1 MHYFCIPKTN
11 INLIYMDAAN
21 TLESQINRSDY
32 KILIVDDVVSNVLL
46 LKILL
51 TNEKFQVCTANCGN
65 MCIEQARA
73 EKPDLILLDVMMP
86 DISGFDTAVI
96 LKKDP
101 ELKDIPIIFLTALNS
116 PADLVKGFQVGAN
129 DFLSKPFNKE
139 ELVVRVMHQIAL
151 VAAKRLIEKQNRE
164 LLATINNRDKMYSV
178 IAHDLRSP
186 MASIRM
192 VLNLAVAA
200 ISPDVVGQ
208 EIFELIDKANKES
221 EDVHDLLD
229 NLLKWTKSQTG
240 RLNVVYQDIDL
251 DDVQCISKS
260 FPGFIDVINNEL
272 APSKMQSIY
281 RGDVLKLRIYGQSH
295 SKRIGVYIEGL
306 PDSVR
311 LDEEYT
317 AGIMARRAP
326 GKNKWSTSRVEAD
339 EVHFEKIRK
348 MVHGYIIN
356 TNTKP
361 KDYESLLNKPR
372 PSHADYTARFLYG
385 DDAARSGGGIFSGRM
400 TAPLCIAG
408 SIAKCELEK
417 RGIKIYSHLLQ
428 IGEASDVGYYEGF
441 TQDEISKVQKKEL
454 PVIDDEAG
462 KLMIQVI
469 DAARKD
475 CDSVGGVIETVV
487 YGMPAGIG
495 GPLFDGIEGKLAQI
509 IYAVPAVKGVEF
521 GYGFES
527 SYLRGSENNDP
538 FEYDKDGKVVLK
550 TNKCGGILGGI
561 SVGGD
566 CAPIVFSTAVKPTPS
581 IGKKQQTVDLAEH
594 KNTEIIIEGRHDPC
608 IAPRAVPVIECAA
621 AVAIYDMILAK
632 EKEN

>member
-1 MHYFCIPKTN
+1 
-11 INLIYMDAAN
+11 MDAAN

-192 VLNLAVAA
+192 VLNLVVAA

-208 EIFELIDKANKES
+208 EIFDLVDKANKES

-240 RLNVVYQDIDL
+240 RLTVVMQDL
-251 DDVQCISKS
+251 DLNDIIPGVVDIFEMIAANKKIKLSYTGSSTIVRADNDMLKTIVRNFMSNAVKFSPENSSIEISVTSEADFAKIS
-260 FPGFIDVINNEL
+260 IRDHGVGIAADRID
-272 APSKMQSIY
+272 SIFHKGETTY
-281 RGDVLKLRIYGQSH
+281 GTGGEEGSGLGLQLCQDFAQKIGGDVMVQSVEGEGSTFSVLVPLK
-295 SKRIGVYIEGL
+295 
-306 PDSVR
+306 
-311 LDEEYT
+311 
-317 AGIMARRAP
+317 
-326 GKNKWSTSRVEAD
+326 
-339 EVHFEKIRK
+339 
-348 MVHGYIIN
+348 
-356 TNTKP
+356 
-361 KDYESLLNKPR
+361 KD
-372 PSHADYTARFLYG
+372 
-385 DDAARSGGGIFSGRM
+385 
-400 TAPLCIAG
+400 
-408 SIAKCELEK
+408 
-417 RGIKIYSHLLQ
+417 
-428 IGEASDVGYYEGF
+428 
-441 TQDEISKVQKKEL
+441 
-454 PVIDDEAG
+454 
-462 KLMIQVI
+462 
-469 DAARKD
+469 
-475 CDSVGGVIETVV
+475 
-487 YGMPAGIG
+487 
-495 GPLFDGIEGKLAQI
+495 
-509 IYAVPAVKGVEF
+509 
-521 GYGFES
+521 
-527 SYLRGSENNDP
+527 
-538 FEYDKDGKVVLK
+538 
-550 TNKCGGILGGI
+550 
-561 SVGGD
+561 
-566 CAPIVFSTAVKPTPS
+566 
-581 IGKKQQTVDLAEH
+581 
-594 KNTEIIIEGRHDPC
+594 
-608 IAPRAVPVIECAA
+608 
-621 AVAIYDMILAK
+621 
-632 EKEN
+632 